1 MTKLNY
7 NKIFANC
14 TLSLDDLFKCMIEN
28 GQMDTNIAVIKK
40 LLEEKDDSKMEI
52 KKGLFVKCL
61 NDLYAGSPIYGV
73 FHDRHIA
80 EDFETKRKEDKNP
93 IWDEVEIFEWDYI
106 EINSNI
112 YPLCNENMAIKPL
125 GAK

>member
-1 MTKLNY
+1 MIDW

-52 KKGLFVKCL
+52 KKGLFVRCEHA
-61 NDLYAGSPIYGV
+61 LYAGIPIYGV
-73 FHDRHIA
+73 FHDRQIA
-80 EDFETKRKEDKNP
+80 EDFATERRKDKKP
-93 IWDEVEIFEWDYI
+93 FWDEIKIFEWDYI
-106 EINSNI
+106 EINGNI
-112 YPLCNENMAIKPL
+112 YPLCNENMAIKP
-125 GAK
+125 